1 MKRWVP
7 RSCRRKVARP
17 QLIRISGAKHGNRDA
32 ISSGTLEHGCT
43 SFFRVCGWQ
52 LLVVRIWCVQRVAR
66 PEQTLAVR
74 GIRSWSTPLRRI
86 AQRKGATQTWRFPKQ
101 EIDAFA
107 IGGSKGPQRFTRQQ
121 VSWVCTHH
129 PTFTGPMG
137 GEPRPAGQIT
147 CALSQGI
154 ANVQRVLGAWSRR
167 IRA

>member
-7 RSCRRKVARP
+7 RTCWRKVARP
-17 QLIRISGAKHGNRDA
+17 QPIRISGAKHGNRDA
-32 ISSGTLEHGCT
+32 ISSGTVEHGCT
-43 SFFRVCGWQ
+43 NFFRVCGWQ
-52 LLVVRIWCVQRVAR
+52 LLVVRIWRVQRVAR

-86 AQRKGATQTWRFPKQ
+86 VQRKGATQTWRFPKQ
-101 EIDAFA
+101 EIDAFV

-137 GEPRPAGQIT
+137 GEPRPAGQT
-147 CALSQGI
+147 ACAVSQGI
-154 ANVQRVLGAWSRR
+154 ANV
-167 IRA
+167 